1 MQRIAVLAAVAL
13 SALALG
19 AGSARAD
26 VVPPTLVA
34 PADGLAT
41 NAASLTVTYALPQT
55 ASGLPTLT
63 LTPAG
68 GGLPRTFG
76 LPGTAAGEHTFPLDL
91 VAESVADAAYGVKVS
106 YEGGVE
112 SATATVVIDRVT
124 QTPQLASPV
133 PGAPV
138 TAALAVS
145 YTLPEPASDG
155 SVELVLT
162 PAGGGTP
169 QTLTLASEAAGAA
182 ALSIDRAAPGSSPGV
197 ASASPASAIA
207 DGTYDVT
214 LRYKDLL
221 GNPASSVSAPGVVLV
236 TPVTPASPTSPAA
249 PAAPGRTTA
258 PGTVVPASVDRR
270 PPAITAA
277 KLTAK
282 AFVARK
288 PARATFRLSE
298 PASVRFLVERRAGR
312 AWKRVAAATKQ
323 VPAGAAFIRL
333 PRGLRGGAHRIT
345 LRATDTAG
353 NRSGPLRLSFRV
365 R

>member
-68 GGLPRTFG
+68 GGLPRTFD

-91 VAESVADAAYGVKVS
+91 VAQSVADAAYGVKVS

-112 SATATVVIDRVT
+112 SATATIVIDRVT
-124 QTPQLASPV
+124 QMPQLASPV

-197 ASASPASAIA
+197 ASASPAAAIA

-236 TPVTPASPTSPAA
+236 TPVTPAAPTSPVA
-249 PAAPGRTTA
+249 PAAGRTSA